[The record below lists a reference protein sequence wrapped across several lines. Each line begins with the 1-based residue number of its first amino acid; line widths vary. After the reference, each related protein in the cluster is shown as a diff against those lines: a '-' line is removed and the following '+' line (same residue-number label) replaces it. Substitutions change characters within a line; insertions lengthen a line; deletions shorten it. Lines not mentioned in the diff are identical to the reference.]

1 MKKLIIQ
8 RVAFLLISTLLVL
21 ALAGMGGKPSSGSM
35 VFPADAGQAYA
46 SLADAMQSDGFSTHC
61 LPTWI
66 PEDFS
71 ITNIDEKSNSK
82 MYRISA
88 EYVSMLGRGN
98 LQIRAL
104 ITSNNVLHF
113 MEKDPGGYTL
123 LHNDLE
129 IYVYTN
135 SGDYRASWFADD
147 IIFTVSFYPGSP
159 DSITEQEFLMIV
171 ESIPK

>member
-147 IIFTVSFYPGSP
+147 IVFTISFYPGSP
-159 DSITEQEFLMIV
+159 DSITEQEFLTIV